1 MARVAG
7 RTPTDRIAVMTP
19 PAGSDRGADR
29 YSRSFL
35 FFLWTRLLSTAA
47 NQILLVALGWQMYDL
62 TGSAWDLGLVG
73 LLQFASTFTLTLPS
87 GHLADRV
94 DRRKMLAA
102 AIVLQA
108 VVAGLLAWG
117 SIGGWIGRYPIL
129 AACLLLGAV
138 RALQTPAQQAIVPK
152 LVAEA
157 QLARA
162 MALSSS
168 VMKVAVV
175 TGPAIGGFIYALGPA
190 WAYGLCVVALAG
202 ALYAVVSIEHMP
214 IIRSKEPATLNSMFA
229 GFGFIFHKPVVL
241 GAISLDLFAVV
252 LGGATA
258 LLPIYAKD
266 ILHTGPWGLGLLR
279 AAPAVGALALGAWLA
294 KHPIERRVGA
304 KLLIA
309 VAIYGISI
317 LVFAFSHNFGLSM
330 AMLAI
335 SGAADMVSVVVRQTL
350 VQLETPDE
358 MRGRVSA
365 VNAVFISTSNQIGE
379 FRAGATA
386 AFLGPVGAVVLG
398 GAGTLLVVALWSRLF
413 RPLAARDRLTTANA

>member
-1 MARVAG
+1 MTTSAG
-7 RTPTDRIAVMTP
+7 NG
-19 PAGSDRGADR
+19 AGAAGL
-29 YSRSFL
+29 SRSFH
-35 FFLWTRLLSTAA
+35 FFLWMRMLSTAA

-87 GHLADRV
+87 GHLADHV

-102 AIVLQA
+102 ACVLQA
-108 VVAGLLAWG
+108 IVAIALAWG
-117 SIGGWIGRYPIL
+117 SVGGWIGRYPIF
-129 AACLLLGAV
+129 AACVLLGAV
-138 RALQTPAQQAIVPK
+138 RALQTPAQQAIVPR
-152 LVAEA
+152 LVDEL
-157 QLARA
+157 QLPRA

-168 VMKVAVV
+168 VMKIAVV
-175 TGPAIGGFIYALGPA
+175 TGPAVGGFIYALGPA
-190 WAYGLCVVALAG
+190 WAYGLCALILAA
-202 ALYAVVSIEHMP
+202 ALVCVMSIEHMP
-214 IIRSKEPATLNSMFA
+214 IIRSKEPATLRSMFA

-252 LGGATA
+252 LGGVTA

-279 AAPAVGALALGAWLA
+279 AAPAVGALALGAWVA
-294 KHPIERRVGA
+294 RYPIERRVGA
-304 KLLIA
+304 KLLVA
-309 VAIYGISI
+309 VAIYGLSI
-317 LVFAFSHNFGLSM
+317 VVFAFSHDFALSM
-330 AMLAI
+330 LMLAV

-365 VNAVFISTSNQIGE
+365 VNAVFISTSNQLGE

-386 AFLGPVGAVVLG
+386 AVLGPLGSVLLG
-398 GAGTLLVVALWSRLF
+398 GVGTLLVVALWTRLF
-413 RPLAARDRLTTANA
+413 PPLAQRDRLVLAKV